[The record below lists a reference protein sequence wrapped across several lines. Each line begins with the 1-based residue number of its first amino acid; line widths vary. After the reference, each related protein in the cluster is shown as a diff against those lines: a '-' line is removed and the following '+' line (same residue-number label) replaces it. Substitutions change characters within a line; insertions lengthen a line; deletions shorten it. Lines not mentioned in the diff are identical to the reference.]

1 MEQVLQTFNC
11 ASCQAVNN
19 RGDIECSSCREPLTI
34 ATLKSL
40 GSGNVPADFVWPLF
54 PHDMNIGSST
64 SNDIVIPSNRV
75 AKKHCRFVFQNGS
88 IFIERKDKNNRV
100 LVNNNN
106 IQAGIVQ
113 KVNEGAILKIGLD
126 EFKIVYHNISQQ
138 ELNLKTEKE
147 KVQRKLDRRHAT
159 NPVAGRLMLTLGYLQ
174 ELHASMDVKDL
185 LSNSVDAVLKLT
197 GLDRGYAFIV
207 EYVEDQMS
215 LKEVISRKL
224 GGLDFF
230 EKDYTISRSML
241 TKVMQSNGAVIIEDA
256 DTDSLSTNSM
266 RDFKIKSVVCLPLV
280 RLNPETQQHD
290 LLGVIYADKMM
301 ATTKLPKHINATL
314 QTLSQLIVAN
324 LDRCQKFKEAKDMC
338 NQYDDYLKNL
348 ASEISTIGENLGVI
362 TENMEKSS
370 NIENF
375 QALNQYISGEHIKL
389 TSIIRNVL
397 AATD

>member
-1 MEQVLQTFNC
+1 MDSIQTFNC
-11 ASCQAVNN
+11 PSCQAVNN
-19 RGDIECSSCREPLTI
+19 QGDPVCSKCGESLTI

-40 GSGNVPADFVWPLF
+40 GTGNVPEDFVWPIF
-54 PHDMNIGSST
+54 PYDMTIGSST

-75 AKKHCRFVFQNGS
+75 AKKHCRFVHQNGS
-88 IFIERKDKNNRV
+88 VFIDRSDKANVV
-100 LVNNNN
+100 LVNRNN
-106 IQAGIVQ
+106 IQVGIIQ
-113 KVNEGAILKIGLD
+113 KLNEGATLKIGLD
-126 EFKIVYHNISQQ
+126 EFKIVYHNIAQS
-138 ELNLKTEKE
+138 EMNLKTEAE
-147 KVQRKLDRRHAT
+147 KVQRKVDRKHAI
-159 NPVAGRLMLTLGYLQ
+159 NPVASRLMLILGYLQ

-207 EYVEDQMS
+207 EYVDDQMS

-256 DTDSLSTNSM
+256 DSDSLSTNSM

-280 RLNPETQQHD
+280 RKNPQTQEVD

-301 ATTKLPKHINATL
+301 ATTKLPKHIQSTL

-324 LDRCQKFKEAKDMC
+324 LDRCQKFKEARDMC
-338 NQYDDYLKNL
+338 EQYDEYLRNL
-348 ASEISTIGENLGVI
+348 ASEINTVGENLNVI
-362 TENMEKSS
+362 AENMEKVSS
-370 NIENF
+370 AENF
-375 QALNQYISGEHIKL
+375 QALHQYISGEHMKM
-389 TSIIRNVL
+389 TAIIRSVL
-397 AATD
+397 AATE